1 MEILERRI
9 RTLSDHGGSMEVRK
23 IFRRPS
29 LRRFDEVESVPV
41 RWSDFGRC
49 TLGRLSPRY
58 KKCLD
63 WAKLL
68 HRGIGDFHKGQLAPA
83 LAIDSNGIF
92 ELFAESVCRKA
103 FGRAAV
109 KSQYKLERL
118 LEEGDEALNPTPK
131 PDFVIK
137 LDGDFGAAGDVDV
150 IGDAKYKDILR
161 EAKSG
166 EPTDSLKAESVYET
180 AFKAADLYQLY
191 AYMRM
196 TNAPKGFFVIPY
208 WDEADDE
215 PAARLFP
222 ENDSNEGEKSFQFRV
237 SPLEKEGAH
246 EVFVLALNLMKD
258 PIRVQEKGA
267 ELLKS
272 KILNGSSK

>member
-1 MEILERRI
+1 
-9 RTLSDHGGSMEVRK
+9 MEVRK

-41 RWSDFGRC
+41 RWSDFSRC

-68 HRGIGDFHKGQLAPA
+68 HRGIGDFHKGHKAPA
-83 LAIDSNGIF
+83 LAIDSNDIF

-109 KSQYKLERL
+109 ESQDKLESL
-118 LEEGDEALNPTPK
+118 LKKSDESLSPTSR
-131 PDFVIK
+131 PDLVIK
-137 LDGDFGAAGDVDV
+137 LDGDVDA

-161 EAKSG
+161 ATKKY
-166 EPTDSLKAESVYET
+166 EPTDSGKGVSAYKT

-208 WDEADDE
+208 WDKSDDE
-215 PAARLFP
+215 PARLFP
-222 ENDSNEGEKSFQFRV
+222 KDDSNEGEKSFQFRV
-237 SPLEKEGAH
+237 SPLENEGAH

-258 PIRVQEKGA
+258 PIKVQEKGA
-267 ELLKS
+267 ELLKW
-272 KILNGSSK
+272 KILGGSTK